1 MILQDYLKSIK
12 NMKEND
18 RELSHRPALEN
29 FLKAL
34 KNELSSKHKD
44 FEKLNIK
51 HEPNNKEKFGMPDF
65 EVTRADLLVGL
76 IENKR
81 INTDLKSIVQS
92 EQIAKYMQIKDNIIL
107 TDYLHFSLVRQ
118 NDKNQ
123 AKIIKECKICDFNA
137 LKSLANAKSG
147 GHLEDKEKELLEL
160 FELFLSYKPKPIT
173 SALEFASAL
182 AGRTRNLRGSLE
194 RCEQEAHIKGLY
206 NTFKRELYEKLEFS
220 EFCDSFAQTLTYS
233 LFLAKLNNNNN
244 EKIRLSTAADFIP
257 NNFPLV
263 QTMSEFL
270 RKLDKV
276 DIKWLLEDMLYIINH
291 IDTASIIK
299 ELNKTFEKDLS
310 GIPTTALHKDP
321 YLHFYETFLRYYD
334 PQLRELRGVYYTP
347 ASVVNFIINAIDSVL
362 KRDFE
367 LSGLSAALDNEN
379 ITLLDFATG
388 TGAFLLEAFR
398 KALGDIEDKNSTRC
412 EPKKLLTRFF
422 GFEYLIAPY
431 TIAHLKLHQSF
442 KEEFEQPL
450 EDEERV
456 GIYLTNTLYFKDIK
470 QEQND
475 KSNIHDSEHP
485 ELIEEAINAQKTKE
499 KQILIITGNPPY
511 SGASANKGLFE
522 DNIRITYGLE
532 PESQL
537 NEEQQRLIKRYLNAK
552 DSKEKPKDYLSLKT
566 TFKKAFEKN
575 KLKDEKN
582 TKWLLDDYVK
592 FICFAESKIKEQER
606 GIFAFISN
614 NSFLDNPTFRGMR
627 YSLLKSFDAI
637 YILDLHGNTRKKE
650 ATPDGNKDENVF
662 DIMQGVSINI
672 FIKNTSCN
680 DSLASLYHY
689 DLYGKRKDKYK
700 FLYENSLDSI
710 EWKELN
716 PQDPFY
722 LFIPQNDDL
731 RAEYEKGWSVKDM
744 FRVSGVGITSAHD
757 NFVIDI
763 SKEKLLQKFESFKR
777 SSPNANELYK
787 TFGVKEKKGWDI
799 LQGWKNLQNQNDLSK
814 FIKKIAYRPFDF
826 RYIFYERK
834 LVWRCVE
841 DIMKH
846 FLQGENQALIVS
858 RQSSAVG
865 DSEINTIA
873 ITDKMV
879 DINFYR
885 RGGEQVMPLYLK
897 NTESPQNKSSKI
909 LKNTQEREKDAEKG
923 GWVENFTPEFREF
936 IDKKYNEHFEPLEI
950 LGYIYAVLFHK
961 GYRERYLDFLKID
974 FPKVPFVDSKEK
986 FLELSQLGLEL
997 IDVHLMRENRA

>member
-1 MILQDYLKSIK
+1 MQ
-12 NMKEND
+12 M
-18 RELSHRPALEN
+18 LSL
-29 FLKAL
+29 
-34 KNELSSKHKD
+34 
-44 FEKLNIK
+44 
-51 HEPNNKEKFGMPDF
+51 
-65 EVTRADLLVGL
+65 
-76 IENKR
+76 
-81 INTDLKSIVQS
+81 
-92 EQIAKYMQIKDNIIL
+92 
-107 TDYLHFSLVRQ
+107 
-118 NDKNQ
+118 
-123 AKIIKECKICDFNA
+123 
-137 LKSLANAKSG
+137 G
-147 GHLEDKEKELLEL
+147 GHLEDKEKELSEL
-160 FELFLSYKPKPIT
+160 FELFLSYEPKPIAT
-173 SALEFASAL
+173 ALEFASAL
-182 AGRTRNLRGSLE
+182 AGRTRILRDFLE
-194 RCEQEAHIKGLY
+194 RCEQEKHIKGLY
-206 NTFKRELYEKLEFS
+206 STFKRELYEKLEFS

-244 EKIRLSTAADFIP
+244 KEIELSTAADFIP

-270 RKLDKV
+270 GKLNQV
-276 DIKWLLEDMLYIINH
+276 DSIENIKWLSDDMLYIINH
-291 IDTASIIK
+291 IDIASIIK
-299 ELNKTFEKDLS
+299 ELNKTFENDLS

-347 ASVVNFIINAIDSVL
+347 ASVVSFIINAIDSVL
-362 KRDFE
+362 KKDLKLER
-367 LSGLSAALDNEN
+367 GLSAALDNEN

-398 KALGDIEDKNSTRC
+398 KALGNIEYKDSDRYS
-412 EPKKLLTRFF
+412 PKKLLKRFF

-442 KEEFEQPL
+442 KEEFGQPL
-450 EDEERV
+450 KDEERV

-475 KSNIHDSEHP
+475 RSEVSSEHP

-522 DNIRITYGLE
+522 DNVRITYGLE

-537 NEEQQRLIKRYLNAK
+537 NEKQQEYIKRYLNAK
-552 DSKEKPKDYLSLKT
+552 NREDKSYLDLKS
-566 TFKKAFEKN
+566 TFKAAFEKN

-582 TKWLLDDYVK
+582 PKWLLDDYVK

-650 ATPDGNKDENVF
+650 TTPDGNKDENVF

-680 DSLASLYHY
+680 DNLATLYHY

-710 EWKELN
+710 EWKQLN
-716 PQDPFY
+716 PQNPFY
-722 LFIPQNDDL
+722 LFIPQNDNL

-744 FRVSGVGITSAHD
+744 FKVSSVGICSKRD
-757 NFVIDI
+757 KIVFQK
-763 SKEKLLQKFESFKR
+763 SKEYLKRLLNDFIEKSKE
-777 SSPNANELYK
+777 ELYRIYDIGEDSRDWK
-787 TFGVKEKKGWDI
+787 LESAIECVK
-799 LQGWKNLQNQNDLSK
+799 KNRDDLDR
-814 FIKKIAYRPFDF
+814 FIIQCHYRPFDF
-826 RYIFYERK
+826 RWTYYVNKSRAFMAYPVYE
-834 LVWRCVE
+834 VFQ
-841 DIMKH
+841 H

-858 RQSSAVG
+858 RQNYSTSNKFDTVVV
-865 DSEINTIA
+865 
-873 ITDKMV
+873 TDKIV
-879 DINFYR
+879 DLNFYR
-885 RGGEQVMPLYLK
+885 TGVNGGSSIMPLYLK
-897 NTESPQNKSSKI
+897 NTESPQNKNSKI

-936 IDKKYNEHFEPLEI
+936 IDKKYNEHFEPRVI

-986 FLELSQLGLEL
+986 FLELSRLGSEL
-997 IDVHLMRENRA
+997 IDVHLMRERTEHNENDLHNNAKYRLGV